1 MKRNQQGFTL
11 IELMIV
17 IAIIAILMS
26 YAIPAYRDYTVRAKA
41 GEGVALAAGA
51 KLAVSEYFINEGVF
65 PADNATAGL
74 AAPALITGANV
85 ASITNAGGVLTI
97 AFSADD
103 ATLSGNAITLSP
115 ISAAGAGSVEWICLG
130 RTGGLTD
137 QYLPVACRYP

>member
-65 PADNATAGL
+65 PADNAVAGL
-74 AAPALITGANV
+74 AAPAQITGENV
-85 ASITNAGGVLTI
+85 ASITNAGGVLTV
-97 AFSADD
+97 AFNGND
-103 ATLSGNAITLSP
+103 ATLAGASIVLSP
-115 ISAAGAGSVEWICLG
+115 TSAAGAGSVMWICNG

-137 QYLPVACRYP
+137 QYLPVACRNP